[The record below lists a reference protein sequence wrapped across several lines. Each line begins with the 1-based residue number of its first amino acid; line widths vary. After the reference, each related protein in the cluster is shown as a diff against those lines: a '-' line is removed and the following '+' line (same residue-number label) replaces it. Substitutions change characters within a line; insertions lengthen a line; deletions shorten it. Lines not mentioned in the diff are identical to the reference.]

1 MGDRTTDGPAMRRSM
16 QTDMRTTRH
25 LNHFLPIPTSGVGT
39 VLVKSDPATTQGIP
53 TIGSHQSSCGRMLP
67 GRVDRFGQNAVFT
80 KRCFPAVRANSR
92 RHPQPQAAVIQNKQL
107 MTAAMRKQLQTRRRS
122 SASCNKASAL
132 ASLIQTAC
140 GGIGSGA
147 RASTAAGLMQQS
159 NDAPSTNMHQFTT
172 GSVPSFFAL
181 ANPRSDETRL
191 QKRPELR

>member
-107 MTAAMRKQLQTRRRS
+107 TTAAMQKQLQTPS
-122 SASCNKASAL
+122 PQQCIL
-132 ASLIQTAC
+132 QQGQCT
-140 GGIGSGA
+140 GITHPDRLRWNRSGA
-147 RASTAAGLMQQS
+147 RASTAAELMQQS
-159 NDAPSTNMHQFTT
+159 NDAPSTNMNQFTT

>member
-53 TIGSHQSSCGRMLP
+53 TTGSHQSSRGRMLP

-107 MTAAMRKQLQTRRRS
+107 TTAAMQNQLQTPSPQQCILQQGQCTGITHPDRLRWNRVRCS
-122 SASCNKASAL
+122 CQHRCGIDATEQRCTKHQHAS
-132 ASLIQTAC
+132 IHHR
-140 GGIGSGA
+140 IG
-147 RASTAAGLMQQS
+147 
-159 NDAPSTNMHQFTT
+159 PVF
-172 GSVPSFFAL
+172 
-181 ANPRSDETRL
+181 
-191 QKRPELR
+191 LRHSEPKER